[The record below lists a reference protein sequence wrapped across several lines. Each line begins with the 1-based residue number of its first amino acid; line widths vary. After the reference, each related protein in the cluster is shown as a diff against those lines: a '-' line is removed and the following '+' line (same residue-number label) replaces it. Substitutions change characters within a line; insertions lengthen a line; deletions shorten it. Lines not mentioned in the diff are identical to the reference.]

1 MRIRVCLRDDASGI
15 TVGWIGSFRADVG
28 EELVLPDGRIVVIK
42 KIRWELD
49 SSGKYG
55 DIVAVFCKP
64 L

>member
-1 MRIRVCLRDDASGI
+1 MRADRLQIADL
-15 TVGWIGSFRADVG
+15 RADVG